1 MFRERA
7 LERVSSPE
15 QLDRLVRV
23 TSPRRWLALAALLL
37 VVAAVVVW
45 AVVSSVPTSI
55 TLPGFYIP
63 QGGLRVIQA
72 PGAGTVEGLDVA
84 IGDHVVAGQ
93 KVGVVNGPG
102 GVVTTIRS
110 PATGIVSET
119 DAHPETVVAA
129 GERVALVEPVGWP
142 LVVYAYVPTSIAPTL
157 PVGTLVHVTFGA
169 GIGST
174 YGYAIGHVTSVSRFP
189 ATDRRLEF
197 ILQDTSVIG
206 GISGGGPTNEVVI
219 ELDQSARTK
228 SQLVWG
234 SGDGPPG
241 PLPAG
246 LPATVELIVGSH
258 HPIDNVL

>member
-23 TSPRRWLALAALLL
+23 TSPRRWLALVALLL

-45 AVVSSVPTSI
+45 AAVSSVPTTI

-72 PGAGTVEGLDVA
+72 PGAGTVQGLDVA
-84 IGDHVVAGQ
+84 IGDHVVAGEQ
-93 KVGVVNGPG
+93 VGVVRGPG
-102 GVVTTIRS
+102 GVATPIRS
-110 PATGIVSET
+110 PATGIISET
-119 DAHPETVVAA
+119 DAHRQTVVSS

-142 LVVYAYVPTSIAPTL
+142 LVVYAYVPTSVAPTL
-157 PVGTLVHVTFGA
+157 PVGTLAHVTFGA

-174 YGYAIGHVTSVSRFP
+174 YGYTVGHITSVSRFP
-189 ATDRRLEF
+189 ATGQRMEF
-197 ILQDTSVIG
+197 ILQDTSLIG
-206 GISGGGPTNEVVI
+206 GIADRGPTNEVVI
-219 ELDQSARTK
+219 SLDQSASTP

-258 HPIDNVL
+258 HPIDNVI